1 MKKIG
6 LIIQSTQCDKYL
18 YETAQT
24 LVQSNQTTLFFLIS
38 KEAKQPSAWEKIKF
52 RLKTQGLLRLI
63 AFITFKIWL
72 FVEGKVLSFVFQD
85 IKEHHKV
92 FDIDEFRQNEDTHLH
107 PIFSKSGLV
116 VRYPAEDI
124 EQVRSLN
131 LDMIIRGNAAG
142 ILRGDILKSS
152 KEGIISFHHGDN
164 RWNRGGPPGFWEVY
178 FRKPSTGFI
187 IQMLTAELDGGSVIF
202 RGNMPT
208 RRSYLENLVSLYNES
223 TPCMANIILQ
233 YAATNQ
239 LPPAKEKMPYGG
251 ALLITPTFTQ
261 SISYLIRTS
270 GIYLHIALKKI
281 IGKREKWGVAFTKG
295 SWRDTIMRRGMR
307 IKNPKN
313 HFFADPF
320 VITKNNKTICFVE
333 DYDYQKKKGHITAIE
348 ITDKKNYEVL
358 GTVIEEDFHMSFPY
372 IFEYENE
379 LYMVPETVEAQA
391 IRLYKCLEF
400 PFKWTYQND
409 ILSNISAVDTMI
421 FELDGRWWLL
431 SNMAENQ
438 HRDHC
443 TRLMAYY
450 SDNPLSGEW
459 TAHQN
464 NPLIFDSEIARN
476 GGILNIKSKTPI
488 RVRQKQGFDA
498 YGVAMTLA
506 KINDLTE
513 SSYNEEQITEITP
526 DFFPRI
532 KGCHHIHSNDEYTV
546 YDYFP
551 AK

>member
-6 LIIQSTQCDKYL
+6 IIIQSTQCDKYL
-18 YETAQT
+18 YETTRTLAQSKQ
-24 LVQSNQTTLFFLIS
+24 VALFFLIS
-38 KEAKQPSAWEKIKF
+38 KEEKQLSAWQKITF
-52 RLKTQGLLRLI
+52 RIKTQGLLRLI
-63 AFITFKIWL
+63 AYLTFRIWL
-72 FVEGKVLSFVFQD
+72 FVEGKILSTVFQD
-85 IKEHHKV
+85 IKQHHEGY
-92 FDIDEFRQNEDTHLH
+92 DIDEFRQNEDTYLH
-107 PIFSKSGLV
+107 PKFSKSGLV

-124 EQVRSLN
+124 EQVRALN
-131 LDMIIRGNAAG
+131 LDMIVRGNASG
-142 ILRGDILKSS
+142 IVRGDMLKVS

-187 IQMLTAELDGGSVIF
+187 IQMLTPELDGGKVIF
-202 RGNMPT
+202 RGNQPT
-208 RRSYLENLVSLYNES
+208 RRSYVENLVSLYNES
-223 TPCMANIILQ
+223 TPCMANIILK
-233 YAATNQ
+233 YAATDQ
-239 LPPAKEKMPYGG
+239 LPPADEKVPYGG

-270 GIYLHIALKKI
+270 YLYSKI
-281 IGKREKWGVAFTKG
+281 VFEKLIGKQEKWGVAFTKG
-295 SWRDTIMRRGMR
+295 PWRNSIMRRGTR

-320 VITKNNKTICFVE
+320 IITKNNKTICFVE
-333 DYDYQKKKGHITAIE
+333 DYDSQKKKGHITAIE
-348 ITDKKNYEVL
+348 ILDKKNYEVL

-379 LYMVPETVEAQA
+379 LYMVPETVEAQS

-400 PFKWTYQND
+400 PMKWTYQKD
-409 ILSNISAVDTMI
+409 VMSHTSAVDTMI

-431 SNMAENQ
+431 TNMAENQ
-438 HRDHC
+438 YRDHC
-443 TRLMAYY
+443 CRLMAYH
-450 SDNPLSGEW
+450 SNAPLSGEW
-459 TAHQN
+459 TPHQA
-464 NPLIFDSEIARN
+464 NPLVFDSAIARN
-476 GGILNIKSKTPI
+476 GGILNLQNAPI

-506 KINDLTE
+506 KINEITE

-532 KGCHHIHSNDEYTV
+532 KGCHHMHSNDEYTV